1 MSRVRVV
8 AAVIEREGR
17 FLLGLRPEHKRHGGL
32 WEFPGGK
39 VDPGEDA
46 DQAARREL
54 DEEMRL
60 EVMTVGSCLLAV
72 EESRSSFVIEF
83 FEVTVRGEP
92 QALEHS
98 ELAWHSAEE
107 LRGMPLAPADA
118 DFVRWL
124 LDERAAD
131 GSHTSGGQ
139 DGPARSE
146 RGSAK
151 G

>member
-39 VDPGEDA
+39 LDPGEDA

-60 EVMTVGSCLLAV
+60 EVIAVGSRLLAV
-72 EESRSSFVIEF
+72 EDPRSSFVIEF

-92 QALEHS
+92 HALEHS
-98 ELAWHSAEE
+98 ALVWRSAED
-107 LRGMPLAPADA
+107 LQGMPLAPADA

-124 LDERAAD
+124 LEERS
-131 GSHTSGGQ
+131 GGESKKSGGQ
-139 DGPARSE
+139 DDPARS
-146 RGSAK
+146 
-151 G
+151 